1 MTTSNQIDWLTS
13 LCEQV
18 DLAWMNC
25 YLFYRFIGAYPLY
38 SPWNTICQKGWF
50 WLHELAS
57 QPSKQQVEVK
67 SPSHREI
74 TQCGVIRY
82 IQMDGWWWIKLFCER
97 AVGIARFFSAT
108 SMRRSFRWKT
118 NAQQALLTP
127 NCWEI
132 PSIPPSFFFF
142 TRCLSND
149 SICLPLSFYH
159 LFMYRRGSN
168 ISISSKSIS
177 VFFFENLL
185 CVVWWFWWILKW
197 FKRNPEIVYMKIIS

>member
-142 TRCLSND
+142 HSVFIERLNLFAIIILSFIHVSTRQQHFHLFKIHFSFFFWKPSMRCLMILMD
-149 SICLPLSFYH
+149 
-159 LFMYRRGSN
+159 
-168 ISISSKSIS
+168 
-177 VFFFENLL
+177 FEM
-185 CVVWWFWWILKW
+185 V
-197 FKRNPEIVYMKIIS
+197 